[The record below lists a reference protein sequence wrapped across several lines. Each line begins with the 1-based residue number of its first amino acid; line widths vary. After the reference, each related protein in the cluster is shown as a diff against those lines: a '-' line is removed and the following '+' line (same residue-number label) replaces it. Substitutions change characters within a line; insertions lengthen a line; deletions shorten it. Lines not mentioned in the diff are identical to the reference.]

1 MSPLRAESP
10 EVGRVAEA
18 DPWPLESAERAG
30 IPGPSPTGGGRA
42 SGPALLRGSL
52 PDPGDPRT
60 PSTVPPPP
68 RPPPGP
74 PSPEAEEL
82 KPILVTLDYAQLD
95 PDTQAPP
102 ATRELQVGCIRT
114 TQLSAKKVTT
124 ALPWP
129 PWHHCSHHCP
139 GSSGLCWPCL
149 SVVEGWAACWSG
161 PGAGLLV
168 PGSCAHP
175 PAR

>member
-10 EVGRVAEA
+10 EMGRVAEE
-18 DPWPLESAERAG
+18 DPWPLESARRAG
-30 IPGPSPTGGGRA
+30 IPGPSPTGGGKA

-52 PDPGDPRT
+52 PDPGHPRT
-60 PSTVPPPP
+60 PSAVPPPP

-82 KPILVTLDYAQLD
+82 KPILVTLDYVQLD

-129 PWHHCSHHCP
+129 PWYLCSHHCP

-149 SVVEGWAACWSG
+149 SVVEGWAACRSG

-168 PGSCAHP
+168 PGSCACL